1 MANFFWFW
9 IAHKYGQF
17 WIGKQTWEWP
27 NIEWIS
33 FFLKL
38 KVSRAVVETLRAYFT
53 RWDCGFL
60 KTSLGPTSKNI
71 HHLAYLKKLERGIM
85 VLNIEAY
92 SGIQKLLHILFL
104 GPLAQNWSLLKTPEE
119 VWKILPCL
127 ERKHS
132 FFLIIFCNLAEIS
145 SFQNIVVINN
155 GHLSLK
161 ILLVLRYRW

>member
-1 MANFFWFW
+1 MAKHWMDIFFSPTQSLQGSSGNFEGIFYQMGLWFSED
-9 IAHKYGQF
+9 F
-17 WIGKQTWEWP
+17 TWT
-27 NIEWIS
+27 NIKEHPPS
-33 FFLKL
+33 CLPE
-38 KVSRAVVETLRAYFT
+38 KVRKGNNGVEY
-53 RWDCGFL
+53 WG
-60 KTSLGPTSKNI
+60 
-71 HHLAYLKKLERGIM
+71 
-85 VLNIEAY
+85 VWY

-119 VWKILPCL
+119 VWKMLPCL

-161 ILLVLRYRW
+161 ILLVLRFRW